1 MRTTVAQLAS
11 SRRLLVTTYG
21 PDGAEVTDRTWVI
34 RDGGS
39 ALGILIPTA
48 SPLAGRLRAG
58 SRVLIGAA
66 ALRGRA
72 AFLDEESTVRYR
84 TALIDKYG
92 LAAVALLARSR
103 LRHGLAG
110 TVGVRLVLGAGGAG
124 LIGRAWEPEWAYSV
138 N

>member
-1 MRTTVAQLAS
+1 M
-11 SRRLLVTTYG
+11 TTYG

-48 SPLAGRLRAG
+48 SPLACRLRAG

-92 LAAVALLARSR
+92 LAAVVLLARSR

-110 TVGVRLVLGAGGAG
+110 TVGVRLVMGAGGAG
-124 LIGRAWEPEWAYSV
+124 LIGRAWEPEWEYSV

>member
-1 MRTTVAQLAS
+1 MRTRIAQLADG
-11 SRRLLVTTYG
+11 RRLLVTTYG
-21 PDGAEVTDRTWVI
+21 PDGAGVTDRTWVI
-34 RDGGS
+34 RDSGS

-58 SRVLIGAA
+58 SRILIGGAG
-66 ALRGRA
+66 LRGRA

-92 LAAVALLARSR
+92 LPAVAMLARSR

-110 TVGVRLVLGAGGAG
+110 TVGVRLVLGAGGVG